1 MKKTIIRIV
10 AVAMLALMVLTAL
23 PAFAYNIVGTAAAQT
38 PVYKDTK
45 GRKVELYV
53 SGPVTINRQ
62 DNKSGMYNVTVSYD
76 GKTYTGWVY
85 PSAISG
91 IGYDKSTG
99 GSASGSTSGT
109 TGGTTSGVTGTYTAT
124 IATGAAINVN
134 GTNYPVSVGGSINV
148 NYRDAAG
155 TQVNVTVGNVTGWV
169 AASSLSGFRRNGSSI
184 SLSDLPTSGGTIGGT
199 IGGTT
204 TPAPTPYVKQK
215 QNQNNPSR
223 TISANQAAGTN
234 IYKDLSKLTKH
245 NRVGVV
251 SKAGNITVNYRDA
264 SGQYVYVTIGSVAG
278 WVPANA
284 ISNLRST
291 SSGSINVANL
301 PTSGGTAGTTGGT
314 ASGVNMYDKAKSAVS
329 KDKNIYVRSTATSST
344 KGATK
349 LRNMRGK
356 TFTVLGTDSTGSFLY
371 VDYNGTRGFVR
382 AQDFTFT
389 GGNVVEQKPNN
400 NTNTNTNS
408 GNVTSNNTGM
418 AAIGTP
424 AGKGTGSSSEK
435 WGSITI
441 PGAGTYPIYGNYI
454 GEKKGKTYYYY
465 DYVLRKSYYYVHTTT
480 AQGSQVAVVM
490 GHNNRKKVGTSNSY
504 FHNLHHIQNA
514 ILGKSACEKCKASC
528 SGYGK
533 SISASWE
540 GSSSWEVVAFFE
552 VPKNKA
558 YKNILPQMA
567 QPWNYT
573 TSQYLSSVA
582 SYVNTFSG
590 KSWANTSALTD
601 NGKYM
606 MLVTCG
612 DSGDNDSIAKLYML
626 LKAVG

>member
-23 PAFAYNIVGTAAAQT
+23 PAFAANIVGTAAAQT

-45 GRKVELYV
+45 GKKVELYV

-99 GSASGSTSGT
+99 GTTSGSTSGT

-155 TQVNVTVGNVTGWV
+155 TQVNVTVGSVTGWV

-184 SLSDLPTSGGTIGGT
+184 SLSDLPTSGGTTGGT

-204 TPAPTPYVKQK
+204 TPAPTPYVN
-215 QNQNNPSR
+215 QNQNQNTASG
-223 TISANQAAGTN
+223 TFSANLAAGTAITN
-234 IYKDLSKLTKH
+234 NGKT
-245 NRVGVV
+245 VGIVQN
-251 SKAGNITVNYRDA
+251 AGNVNVNYRDA
-264 SGQYVYVTIGSVAG
+264 SGSQVYVTIGSVAG
-278 WVPANA
+278 WVPASA

-301 PTSGGTAGTTGGT
+301 PTSGGTAGSTGGT

-400 NTNTNTNS
+400 NTGTTGGSVTATNT
-408 GNVTSNNTGM
+408 GA

-424 AGKGTGSSSEK
+424 AGVGTGSSSEK

-441 PGAGTYPIYGNYI
+441 PGAGTYPIYGNYTN
-454 GEKKGKTYYYY
+454 KKGNLYYY
-465 DYVLRKSYYYVHTTT
+465 DYSNIKSYKYVHTTT

-490 GHNNRKKVGTSNSY
+490 GHNMRKSKTY

-514 ILGKSACEKCKASC
+514 ILGKSACDYCKASC

-558 YKNILPQMA
+558 YKNILAQMA
-567 QPWNYT
+567 QPWSYT
-573 TSQYLSSVA
+573 TAQYLSNVK
-582 SYVNTFSG
+582 SYVNTFSSN
-590 KSWANTSALTD
+590 SWANSSALTD

-612 DSGDNDSIAKLYML
+612 DKTDSSSIAKLYML

>member
-23 PAFAYNIVGTAAAQT
+23 PAFAVTFYGVAAAQT
-38 PVYKDTK
+38 PVYEKPK
-45 GRKVELYV
+45 SSAKVLAYV
-53 SGPVTINRQ
+53 TGQVTINRQ
-62 DNKSGMYNVTVSYD
+62 DRSSGMYNITAAY
-76 GKTYTGWVY
+76 
-85 PSAISG
+85 
-91 IGYDKSTG
+91 G
-99 GSASGSTSGT
+99 G
-109 TGGTTSGVTGTYTAT
+109 
-124 IATGAAINVN
+124 N
-134 GTNYPVSVGGSINV
+134 
-148 NYRDAAG
+148 
-155 TQVNVTVGNVTGWV
+155 NVTGWV
-169 AASSLSGFRRNGSSI
+169 AESSI
-184 SLSDLPTSGGTIGGT
+184 SSFSKDQGSGSTGISTNTNTNTNTNTSTNTNTNTSTASGTFTATLAGGAVVYNNGKEAARVSRGGS
-199 IGGTT
+199 
-204 TPAPTPYVKQK
+204 V
-215 QNQNNPSR
+215 
-223 TISANQAAGTN
+223 
-234 IYKDLSKLTKH
+234 
-245 NRVGVV
+245 
-251 SKAGNITVNYRDA
+251 TVNYRNADA
-264 SGQYVYVTIGSVAG
+264 SQVYITINTGSGSVSG
-278 WVPANA
+278 WVAA
-284 ISNLRST
+284 SYISNLRSS

-301 PTSGGTAGTTGGT
+301 PTSGGTAGSTGGT
-314 ASGVNMYDKAKSAVS
+314 ASGVKMYDTAKSAVS

-349 LRNMRGK
+349 LRNMKGK

-371 VDYNGTRGFVR
+371 ADYNGTRGFVR

-389 GGNVVEQKPNN
+389 SGNVVEQKPNN
-400 NTNTNTNS
+400 NNNTT
-408 GNVTSNNTGM
+408 GGTVTSNNTGM

-435 WGSITI
+435 WGSISI

-514 ILGKSACEKCKASC
+514 ILGKSSCEKCKASC

-567 QPWNYT
+567 QPWYYT
-573 TSQYLSSVA
+573 TAQYLSSVA

-612 DSGDNDSIAKLYML
+612 DKTDSSNIAKLYML

>member
-23 PAFAYNIVGTAAAQT
+23 PAFAANIVGTAAAQT

-184 SLSDLPTSGGTIGGT
+184 SLSDLPTNGGNTM
-199 IGGTT
+199 GGTT
-204 TPAPTPYVKQK
+204 SPTPAPTPYVN
-215 QNQNNPSR
+215 QNQNQNTASG
-223 TISANQAAGTN
+223 TFSANLAAGTAITN
-234 IYKDLSKLTKH
+234 NGKT
-245 NRVGVV
+245 VGIVQN
-251 SKAGNITVNYRDA
+251 AGNVTVNYRDA
-264 SGQYVYVTIGSVAG
+264 SGSQVYITTGSVSG
-278 WVPANA
+278 WVPASA

-301 PTSGGTAGTTGGT
+301 PTSGGAIGGNTGSEVR
-314 ASGVNMYDKAKSAVS
+314 AYDTAKSAVS

-400 NTNTNTNS
+400 NNNNTTGATG

-514 ILGKSACEKCKASC
+514 ILGKSSCEKCKASC

-582 SYVNTFSG
+582 SYVNTFSSN
-590 KSWANTSALTD
+590 SWANSSALTD

-612 DSGDNDSIAKLYML
+612 DKTDSSSIAKLYML

>member
-23 PAFAYNIVGTAAAQT
+23 PAFAVTFYGVAAAQT
-38 PVYKDTK
+38 PVYEKPK
-45 GRKVELYV
+45 SSAKVLAYV
-53 SGPVTINRQ
+53 TGQVTINRQ
-62 DNKSGMYNVTVSYD
+62 DRSSGMYNITAAY
-76 GKTYTGWVY
+76 
-85 PSAISG
+85 
-91 IGYDKSTG
+91 G
-99 GSASGSTSGT
+99 G
-109 TGGTTSGVTGTYTAT
+109 
-124 IATGAAINVN
+124 N
-134 GTNYPVSVGGSINV
+134 
-148 NYRDAAG
+148 
-155 TQVNVTVGNVTGWV
+155 NVTGWV
-169 AASSLSGFRRNGSSI
+169 AESSI
-184 SLSDLPTSGGTIGGT
+184 SSFSKDQGSGSTGISTNTNTNTNTNTSTNTNTNTSTASGTFTATLAGGAVVYNNGKEAARVSRGGS
-199 IGGTT
+199 
-204 TPAPTPYVKQK
+204 V
-215 QNQNNPSR
+215 
-223 TISANQAAGTN
+223 
-234 IYKDLSKLTKH
+234 
-245 NRVGVV
+245 
-251 SKAGNITVNYRDA
+251 TVNYRNADA
-264 SGQYVYVTIGSVAG
+264 SQVYITINTGSGSVSG
-278 WVPANA
+278 WVAA
-284 ISNLRST
+284 SYISNLRST

-301 PTSGGTAGTTGGT
+301 PTSGGTAGSTGGT
-314 ASGVNMYDKAKSAVS
+314 ASGVKMYDTAKSAVS

-389 GGNVVEQKPNN
+389 SGTVVEQ
-400 NTNTNTNS
+400 NTNTNTNTNTTG

-435 WGSITI
+435 WGSISI

-514 ILGKSACEKCKASC
+514 ILGKSSCEKCKASC

-573 TSQYLSSVA
+573 TAQYLSNVK
-582 SYVNTFSG
+582 SYVNTFSS
-590 KSWANTSALTD
+590 KSWMKDGALTD

>member
-23 PAFAYNIVGTAAAQT
+23 PAFAANIVGTAAAQT

-109 TGGTTSGVTGTYTAT
+109 TSGGSTSGITGTYTAT

-204 TPAPTPYVKQK
+204 TPAPTPDVN
-215 QNQNNPSR
+215 QNQNQNTASG
-223 TISANQAAGTN
+223 TFSANLAAGTAITN
-234 IYKDLSKLTKH
+234 NGKT
-245 NRVGVV
+245 VGIVQN
-251 SKAGNITVNYRDA
+251 AGNVTVNYRDA
-264 SGQYVYVTIGSVAG
+264 SGSQVYVTIGSVSG
-278 WVPANA
+278 WVPASA

-301 PTSGGTAGTTGGT
+301 PTSGGTAGSTGGT

-389 GGNVVEQKPNN
+389 GGNVEQKPNN
-400 NTNTNTNS
+400 NTGATG
-408 GNVTSNNTGM
+408 GNVTSNNTGA

-424 AGKGTGSSSEK
+424 AGVGTGSSSEK

-441 PGAGTYPIYGNYI
+441 PGAGTYPIYGNYTN
-454 GEKKGKTYYYY
+454 KKGNLYYY
-465 DYVLRKSYYYVHTTT
+465 DYSNIKSYKYVHTTT

-490 GHNNRKKVGTSNSY
+490 GHNMRKSKTY

-514 ILGKSACEKCKASC
+514 ILGKSACDYCKASC

-558 YKNILPQMA
+558 YKNILAQMA

-573 TSQYLSSVA
+573 TAQYLSSVA
-582 SYVNTFSG
+582 SYVNTFSSN
-590 KSWANTSALTD
+590 SWANTSALTD

-612 DSGDNDSIAKLYML
+612 DKTDSSSIAKLYML

>member
-23 PAFAYNIVGTAAAQT
+23 PAFAVTFYGVAAAQT
-38 PVYKDTK
+38 PVYEKPK
-45 GRKVELYV
+45 SSAKVLAYV
-53 SGPVTINRQ
+53 TGQVTINRQ
-62 DNKSGMYNVTVSYD
+62 DRSSGMYNITAAY
-76 GKTYTGWVY
+76 
-85 PSAISG
+85 
-91 IGYDKSTG
+91 G
-99 GSASGSTSGT
+99 G
-109 TGGTTSGVTGTYTAT
+109 
-124 IATGAAINVN
+124 N
-134 GTNYPVSVGGSINV
+134 
-148 NYRDAAG
+148 
-155 TQVNVTVGNVTGWV
+155 NVTGWV
-169 AASSLSGFRRNGSSI
+169 AESSI
-184 SLSDLPTSGGTIGGT
+184 SSFSKDQGSGSTGISTNTNTNTNTNTSTNTNTNTSTASGTFTATLASGAVVYNNGKEAARVSRGGS
-199 IGGTT
+199 
-204 TPAPTPYVKQK
+204 V
-215 QNQNNPSR
+215 
-223 TISANQAAGTN
+223 
-234 IYKDLSKLTKH
+234 
-245 NRVGVV
+245 
-251 SKAGNITVNYRDA
+251 TVNYRNADA
-264 SGQYVYVTIGSVAG
+264 SQVYITINTGSGSVSG
-278 WVPANA
+278 WVAA
-284 ISNLRST
+284 SYISNLRSS
-291 SSGSINVANL
+291 SSGSISPANL
-301 PTSGGTAGTTGGT
+301 PTSGASAGTSA
-314 ASGVNMYDKAKSAVS
+314 ASGVKMYDTAKSAVS
-329 KDKNIYVRSTATSST
+329 KDNNIYVRSTATSST

-371 VDYNGTRGFVR
+371 ADYNGTRGFVR

-389 GGNVVEQKPNN
+389 SGTVVEQKPNN
-400 NTNTNTNS
+400 NNNNTTGATG

-418 AAIGTP
+418 AASGATP
-424 AGKGTGSSSEK
+424 GVGSKSQSDV
-435 WGSITI
+435 WGSITV
-441 PGAGTYPIYGNYI
+441 PGAGTYPIYGNYTN
-454 GEKKGKTYYYY
+454 KKGNLYYY
-465 DYVLRKSYYYVHTTT
+465 DYSNIRKYNYIHTTT
-480 AQGSQVAVVM
+480 AKGSQVAVVM
-490 GHNNRKKVGTSNSY
+490 GHNMRKSKTY

-514 ILGKSACEKCKASC
+514 ILGKSTCDYCKASC

-573 TSQYLSSVA
+573 TAQYLSNVK

>member
-99 GSASGSTSGT
+99 GSASGTTSGSTSGT

-204 TPAPTPYVKQK
+204 TPAPTPDVN
-215 QNQNNPSR
+215 QNQNQNTASG
-223 TISANQAAGTN
+223 TFSANLAAGTAITN
-234 IYKDLSKLTKH
+234 NGKT
-245 NRVGVV
+245 VGIVQN
-251 SKAGNITVNYRDA
+251 AGNVTVNYRDA
-264 SGQYVYVTIGSVAG
+264 SGSQVYVTIGSVSG
-278 WVPANA
+278 WVPASA

-301 PTSGGTAGTTGGT
+301 PTSGGTAGSTGGT

-389 GGNVVEQKPNN
+389 GGNVVDQKPNN
-400 NTNTNTNS
+400 NNNNTTGATG
-408 GNVTSNNTGM
+408 GNVTSNNTGA

-424 AGKGTGSSSEK
+424 AGVGTGSSSEK

-441 PGAGTYPIYGNYI
+441 PGAGTYPIYGNYTN
-454 GEKKGKTYYYY
+454 KKGNLYYY
-465 DYVLRKSYYYVHTTT
+465 DYSNIKSYKYVHTTT

-490 GHNNRKKVGTSNSY
+490 GHNMRKSKTY

-514 ILGKSACEKCKASC
+514 ILGKSACDYCKASC

-558 YKNILPQMA
+558 YKNILAQMA

-582 SYVNTFSG
+582 SYVNTFSSN
-590 KSWANTSALTD
+590 SWANTSALTD

-612 DSGDNDSIAKLYML
+612 DKTDSSSIAKLYML

>member
-23 PAFAYNIVGTAAAQT
+23 PAFAANIVGTAAAQT

-45 GRKVELYV
+45 GKKVELYV

-204 TPAPTPYVKQK
+204 TPAPTPYVN
-215 QNQNNPSR
+215 QNQNQNTASG
-223 TISANQAAGTN
+223 TFSANLAAGTAITN
-234 IYKDLSKLTKH
+234 NGKT
-245 NRVGVV
+245 VGIVQN
-251 SKAGNITVNYRDA
+251 AGNVTVNYRDA
-264 SGQYVYVTIGSVAG
+264 SGSQVYVTTGSVSG
-278 WVPANA
+278 WVPASA

-301 PTSGGTAGTTGGT
+301 PTSGGTAGSTGGT
-314 ASGVNMYDKAKSAVS
+314 ASGVNMYDKAKTAVS

-389 GGNVVEQKPNN
+389 SGNVVEQKPNN
-400 NTNTNTNS
+400 NTGTNS
-408 GNVTSNNTGM
+408 GSVTATNTGA

-424 AGKGTGSSSEK
+424 AGVGTGSSSEK

-441 PGAGTYPIYGNYI
+441 PGAGTYPIYGNYTN
-454 GEKKGKTYYYY
+454 KKGNLYYY
-465 DYVLRKSYYYVHTTT
+465 DYSNIKSYKYVHTTT

-490 GHNNRKKVGTSNSY
+490 GHNMRKSKTY

-514 ILGKSACEKCKASC
+514 ILGKSACDYCKASC

-558 YKNILPQMA
+558 YKNILAQMA

-612 DSGDNDSIAKLYML
+612 DKTDSSSIAKLYML

>member
-23 PAFAYNIVGTAAAQT
+23 PAFAANIVGTAAAQT

-184 SLSDLPTSGGTIGGT
+184 SLSDLPTNGGNTM
-199 IGGTT
+199 GGTT
-204 TPAPTPYVKQK
+204 SPTPAPTPYVN
-215 QNQNNPSR
+215 QNQNQNTASG
-223 TISANQAAGTN
+223 TFSANLAAGTAITN
-234 IYKDLSKLTKH
+234 NGKT
-245 NRVGVV
+245 VGIVQN
-251 SKAGNITVNYRDA
+251 AGNVTVNYRDA
-264 SGQYVYVTIGSVAG
+264 SGSQVYITTGSVSG
-278 WVPANA
+278 WVPASA

-301 PTSGGTAGTTGGT
+301 PTSGGAIGGNTGSEVR
-314 ASGVNMYDKAKSAVS
+314 AYDTAKSAVS

-389 GGNVVEQKPNN
+389 SGNVVEQKPNN

-441 PGAGTYPIYGNYI
+441 PGAGTYPIYGNYTN
-454 GEKKGKTYYYY
+454 KKGNLYYY
-465 DYVLRKSYYYVHTTT
+465 DYSNIKSYKYVHTTT

-490 GHNNRKKVGTSNSY
+490 GHNMRKSKTY

-514 ILGKSACEKCKASC
+514 ILGKSACDYCKASC

-558 YKNILPQMA
+558 YKNILAQMA

-606 MLVTCG
+606 MLITCG
-612 DSGDNDSIAKLYML
+612 DKTDSSNIAKLYML

>member
-23 PAFAYNIVGTAAAQT
+23 PAFAANYVGTAAAQT
-38 PVYKDTK
+38 PVYEKPK
-45 GRKVELYV
+45 SSAKVLANV
-53 SGPVTINRQ
+53 TGQVTITRQ
-62 DNKSGMYNVTVSYD
+62 DRKSGMYHVIFNAN
-76 GKTYTGWVY
+76 GKVYEGWVD

-134 GTNYPVSVGGSINV
+134 GTNYPVTAGGSINV

-199 IGGTT
+199 T
-204 TPAPTPYVKQK
+204 TPAPTPYVN
-215 QNQNNPSR
+215 QNQNTASG
-223 TISANQAAGTN
+223 TFSANLAAGTAITN
-234 IYKDLSKLTKH
+234 NGKT
-245 NRVGVV
+245 VGIVQN
-251 SKAGNITVNYRDA
+251 AGNVTVNYRDA
-264 SGQYVYVTIGSVAG
+264 SGSQVYVTIGSVSG
-278 WVPANA
+278 WVPASA

-291 SSGSINVANL
+291 SSGSISVPNL
-301 PTSGGTAGTTGGT
+301 PTSGGTIGGNTGSEVR
-314 ASGVNMYDKAKSAVS
+314 AYDKAKSAVS

-389 GGNVVEQKPNN
+389 SGNVVEQKPNN
-400 NTNTNTNS
+400 NTGTNG

-435 WGSITI
+435 WGSISI

-514 ILGKSACEKCKASC
+514 ILGKSSCEKCKASC

-573 TSQYLSSVA
+573 TAQYLSNVK

>member
-23 PAFAYNIVGTAAAQT
+23 PAFAANYVGTAAAQT
-38 PVYKDTK
+38 PVYEKPKKSSDIK
-45 GRKVELYV
+45 ALV
-53 SGPVTINRQ
+53 SGQVTIDRQ
-62 DNKSGMYNVTVSYD
+62 DRKSDMYHVIFSTN
-76 GKTYTGWVY
+76 GKVYEGWVD

-134 GTNYPVSVGGSINV
+134 GTNYPVTAGGSINV

-184 SLSDLPTSGGTIGGT
+184 SLSDLPTNGGNT

-204 TPAPTPYVKQK
+204 SPAPTPYVN
-215 QNQNNPSR
+215 QNQNTASG
-223 TISANQAAGTN
+223 TFSANLAAGTAITN
-234 IYKDLSKLTKH
+234 NGKT
-245 NRVGVV
+245 VGIVQN
-251 SKAGNITVNYRDA
+251 AGNVTVNYRDA
-264 SGQYVYVTIGSVAG
+264 SGSQVFVTIGSVAG
-278 WVPANA
+278 WVPASA

-291 SSGSINVANL
+291 SSGSISVPNL
-301 PTSGGTAGTTGGT
+301 PTSGGTIGGNTGSEVR
-314 ASGVNMYDKAKSAVS
+314 AYDKAKSAVS
-329 KDKNIYVRSTATSST
+329 KDNNIYVRSTATSST

-356 TFTVLGTDSTGSFLY
+356 TFTVLGTDASGSFLY
-371 VDYNGTRGFVR
+371 ADYNGTRGFVR

-389 GGNVVEQKPNN
+389 SGNVVEQKPNN
-400 NTNTNTNS
+400 NTGTN

-514 ILGKSACEKCKASC
+514 ILGKSSCEKCKASC

-573 TSQYLSSVA
+573 TAQYLSNVK

>member
-23 PAFAYNIVGTAAAQT
+23 PAFAANIVGTAAAQT

-134 GTNYPVSVGGSINV
+134 GANYPVSVGGSINV

-184 SLSDLPTSGGTIGGT
+184 SLSDLPTNGGNTMGGAT
-199 IGGTT
+199 SP
-204 TPAPTPYVKQK
+204 TPAPTPYVN
-215 QNQNNPSR
+215 QNQNQNTASG
-223 TISANQAAGTN
+223 TFSANLAAGTAITN
-234 IYKDLSKLTKH
+234 NGKT
-245 NRVGVV
+245 VGIVQN
-251 SKAGNITVNYRDA
+251 AGNVTVNYRDA
-264 SGQYVYVTIGSVAG
+264 SGSQVYVTIGSVAG
-278 WVPANA
+278 WVPASA

-301 PTSGGTAGTTGGT
+301 PTSGGTAGSTGGT
-314 ASGVNMYDKAKSAVS
+314 ASGVNMYDKAKTAVS

-389 GGNVVEQKPNN
+389 SGNVVEQKPNN

-408 GNVTSNNTGM
+408 GGVTATNTGA

-424 AGKGTGSSSEK
+424 AGVGTGSSSEK

-441 PGAGTYPIYGNYI
+441 PGAGTYPIYGNYTN
-454 GEKKGKTYYYY
+454 KKGNLYYY
-465 DYVLRKSYYYVHTTT
+465 DYSNIKSYKYVHTTT

-490 GHNNRKKVGTSNSY
+490 GHNMRKSKTY

-514 ILGKSACEKCKASC
+514 ILGKSACDYCKASC

-558 YKNILPQMA
+558 YKNILAQMA

-612 DSGDNDSIAKLYML
+612 DKTDSSSIAKLYML

>member
-99 GSASGSTSGT
+99 GSTSGT

-155 TQVNVTVGNVTGWV
+155 TQVNVSVGNVTGWV

-204 TPAPTPYVKQK
+204 TPAPTPYVN
-215 QNQNNPSR
+215 QNQNPNTASG
-223 TISANQAAGTN
+223 TFSANLAAGTN
-234 IYKDLSKLTKH
+234 IYKDLSKLTND

-251 SKAGNITVNYRDA
+251 SNAGNITVNYRDA

-291 SSGSINVANL
+291 SSGSINVPNL
-301 PTSGGTAGTTGGT
+301 PTSGGAIGGNTGSEVR
-314 ASGVNMYDKAKSAVS
+314 AYDKAKSAVS
-329 KDKNIYVRSTATSST
+329 KDNNIYVRSTATSST

-349 LRNMRGK
+349 LRSMRGK
-356 TFTVLGTDSTGSFLY
+356 TFTVLGTDASGSFLY

-389 GGNVVEQKPNN
+389 SGNVVEQKPNN
-400 NTNTNTNS
+400 NTGTN

-514 ILGKSACEKCKASC
+514 ILGKSSCEWKKCKESC

-533 SISASWE
+533 SISANWE

>member
-23 PAFAYNIVGTAAAQT
+23 PAFAANIVGTAAAQT

-184 SLSDLPTSGGTIGGT
+184 SLSDLPTSGGNTM
-199 IGGTT
+199 GGTT
-204 TPAPTPYVKQK
+204 SPAPTPDVN
-215 QNQNNPSR
+215 QNQNQNTASG
-223 TISANQAAGTN
+223 TFSANLAAGTAITN
-234 IYKDLSKLTKH
+234 NGKT
-245 NRVGVV
+245 VGIVQN
-251 SKAGNITVNYRDA
+251 AGNVTVNYRDA
-264 SGQYVYVTIGSVAG
+264 SGSQVYITTGSVSG
-278 WVPANA
+278 WVPASA

-291 SSGSINVANL
+291 SSGSISVPNL
-301 PTSGGTAGTTGGT
+301 PTIGGTAGSTGGT

-389 GGNVVEQKPNN
+389 GGNVVDQKPNN
-400 NTNTNTNS
+400 NNNNTTGATG
-408 GNVTSNNTGM
+408 GNVTSNNTGA

-424 AGKGTGSSSEK
+424 AGVGTGSSSEK

-441 PGAGTYPIYGNYI
+441 PGAGTYPIYGNYTN
-454 GEKKGKTYYYY
+454 KKGNLYYY
-465 DYVLRKSYYYVHTTT
+465 DYSNIKSYKYVHTTT

-490 GHNNRKKVGTSNSY
+490 GHNMRKSKTY

-514 ILGKSACEKCKASC
+514 ILGKSACDYCKASC

-558 YKNILPQMA
+558 YKNILAQMA

-582 SYVNTFSG
+582 SYVNTFSSN
-590 KSWANTSALTD
+590 SWANTSALTD

-612 DSGDNDSIAKLYML
+612 DKTDSSSIAKLYML

>member
-204 TPAPTPYVKQK
+204 TPAPTPYVN
-215 QNQNNPSR
+215 QNQNQNTASG
-223 TISANQAAGTN
+223 TFSANLAAGTAITN
-234 IYKDLSKLTKH
+234 NGKT
-245 NRVGVV
+245 VGIVQN
-251 SKAGNITVNYRDA
+251 AGNVTVNYRDA
-264 SGQYVYVTIGSVAG
+264 SGSQVYVTIGSVSG
-278 WVPANA
+278 WVPASA

-301 PTSGGTAGTTGGT
+301 PTSGGTAGSTGGT

-389 GGNVVEQKPNN
+389 GGNVVEQKPN
-400 NTNTNTNS
+400 TNTNTNS
-408 GNVTSNNTGM
+408 GSVTSTNTGA

-424 AGKGTGSSSEK
+424 AGVGTGSSSEK

-441 PGAGTYPIYGNYI
+441 PGAGTYPIYGNYTN
-454 GEKKGKTYYYY
+454 KKGNLYYY
-465 DYVLRKSYYYVHTTT
+465 DYSNIKSYKYVHTTT

-490 GHNNRKKVGTSNSY
+490 GHNMRKSKTY

-514 ILGKSACEKCKASC
+514 ILGKSACDYCKASC

-558 YKNILPQMA
+558 YKNILAQMA

-612 DSGDNDSIAKLYML
+612 DKTDSSSIAKLYML

>member
-23 PAFAYNIVGTAAAQT
+23 PAFAANIVGTAAAQT

-45 GRKVELYV
+45 GKKVELYV

-99 GSASGSTSGT
+99 GTTSGSTSGS

-155 TQVNVTVGNVTGWV
+155 TQVHVTVGSVSGWV

-184 SLSDLPTSGGTIGGT
+184 DFLDLPTSGGTIGGT

-204 TPAPTPYVKQK
+204 TPAPTPYVN
-215 QNQNNPSR
+215 QNQNQNQNTASG
-223 TISANQAAGTN
+223 TFSANLAAGTAITN
-234 IYKDLSKLTKH
+234 NGKT
-245 NRVGVV
+245 VGIVQN
-251 SKAGNITVNYRDA
+251 AGNVTVNYRDA
-264 SGQYVYVTIGSVAG
+264 SGSQVYVTIGSVSG
-278 WVPANA
+278 WVPKSA

-301 PTSGGTAGTTGGT
+301 PTSGGTAGSTGGT
-314 ASGVNMYDKAKSAVS
+314 ASGVQSYDTPKSAVS

-400 NTNTNTNS
+400 NTNTNTS
-408 GNVTSNNTGM
+408 GNVTATNTGA

-424 AGKGTGSSSEK
+424 AGVGTGSSSEK

-441 PGAGTYPIYGNYI
+441 PGAGTYPIYGNYTN
-454 GEKKGKTYYYY
+454 KKGNLYYY
-465 DYVLRKSYYYVHTTT
+465 DYSNIKSYKYVHTTT

-490 GHNNRKKVGTSNSY
+490 GHNMRKSKTY

-514 ILGKSACEKCKASC
+514 ILGKSACDYCKASC

-558 YKNILPQMA
+558 YKNILAQMA

-590 KSWANTSALTD
+590 QSWANTSALTD

-612 DSGDNDSIAKLYML
+612 DKTDSSSIAKLYML

>member
-23 PAFAYNIVGTAAAQT
+23 PAFAANYVGTAADQT
-38 PVYKDTK
+38 PVYEKPKTSSDIK
-45 GRKVELYV
+45 ARV
-53 SGPVTINRQ
+53 SGQVTIDRQ
-62 DNKSGMYNVTVSYD
+62 DRKSNMYHVIFSAN
-76 GKTYTGWVY
+76 GKVYEGWVD

-99 GSASGSTSGT
+99 GTTSGSTSGT

-155 TQVNVTVGNVTGWV
+155 TQVHVTVGSVSGWV

-184 SLSDLPTSGGTIGGT
+184 SLSDLPTNGGNTM
-199 IGGTT
+199 GGTT
-204 TPAPTPYVKQK
+204 SPAPTPYVN
-215 QNQNNPSR
+215 QNQNQNTASG
-223 TISANQAAGTN
+223 TFSANLAAGTAITN
-234 IYKDLSKLTKH
+234 NGKT
-245 NRVGVV
+245 VGIVQN
-251 SKAGNITVNYRDA
+251 AGNVTVNYRDA
-264 SGQYVYVTIGSVAG
+264 SGSQVYVTIGSVAG
-278 WVPANA
+278 WVPASA

-301 PTSGGTAGTTGGT
+301 PTSGGTAGSTGGT
-314 ASGVNMYDKAKSAVS
+314 ASGVQSYDTAKSAVS
-329 KDKNIYVRSTATSST
+329 KDNNIYVRSTATSST

-389 GGNVVEQKPNN
+389 SGNVVEQKPN
-400 NTNTNTNS
+400 TNTNTS
-408 GNVTSNNTGM
+408 GSVTATNTGA

-424 AGKGTGSSSEK
+424 AGVGTGSSSEK

-441 PGAGTYPIYGNYI
+441 PGAGTYPIYGNYTN
-454 GEKKGKTYYYY
+454 KKGNLYYY
-465 DYVLRKSYYYVHTTT
+465 DYSNIKSYKYVHTTT

-490 GHNNRKKVGTSNSY
+490 GHNMRKSKTY

-514 ILGKSACEKCKASC
+514 ILGKSACDYCKASC

-558 YKNILPQMA
+558 YKNILAQMA
-567 QPWNYT
+567 QPWSYT
-573 TSQYLSSVA
+573 TAQYLSNVK
-582 SYVNTFSG
+582 SYVNTFSSN
-590 KSWANTSALTD
+590 SWANSSALTD

-612 DSGDNDSIAKLYML
+612 DKTDSSSIAKLYML

>member
-38 PVYKDTK
+38 HVYKDTK

-184 SLSDLPTSGGTIGGT
+184 SLSDLPTNGGNTMGGAT
-199 IGGTT
+199 SP
-204 TPAPTPYVKQK
+204 TPAPTPYIN
-215 QNQNNPSR
+215 QNQNQNTASG
-223 TISANQAAGTN
+223 TFSANLAAGTAITN
-234 IYKDLSKLTKH
+234 NGKT
-245 NRVGVV
+245 VGIVQN
-251 SKAGNITVNYRDA
+251 AGNVTVNYRDA
-264 SGQYVYVTIGSVAG
+264 SGSQVYITTGSVSG
-278 WVPANA
+278 WVPASA

-301 PTSGGTAGTTGGT
+301 PTSGGTTGSTGGT

-329 KDKNIYVRSTATSST
+329 NDKNIYVRSTATSST

-400 NTNTNTNS
+400 NTGTNG

-424 AGKGTGSSSEK
+424 AGVGTGSSSEK

-441 PGAGTYPIYGNYI
+441 PGAGTYPIYGNYTN
-454 GEKKGKTYYYY
+454 KKGNLYYY
-465 DYVLRKSYYYVHTTT
+465 DYSNIKSYKYVHTTT

-490 GHNNRKKVGTSNSY
+490 GHNMRKSKTY

-514 ILGKSACEKCKASC
+514 ILGKSACDYCKASC

-558 YKNILPQMA
+558 YKNILAQMA

-612 DSGDNDSIAKLYML
+612 DKTDSSSIAKLYML

>member
-99 GSASGSTSGT
+99 GSTSGSTSGT

-184 SLSDLPTSGGTIGGT
+184 SLSDLPTNGGNTMGGAT
-199 IGGTT
+199 SP
-204 TPAPTPYVKQK
+204 TPAPTPYVN
-215 QNQNNPSR
+215 QNQNQNTASG
-223 TISANQAAGTN
+223 TFSANLAAGTN
-234 IYKDLSKLTKH
+234 IYKDLSKLTND

-251 SKAGNITVNYRDA
+251 SNVGNVTVNYRDA
-264 SGQYVYVTIGSVAG
+264 SGQYVFVTIGSVAG
-278 WVPANA
+278 WVPASA

-301 PTSGGTAGTTGGT
+301 PTSGGTAGSTGGT

-356 TFTVLGTDSTGSFLY
+356 TFTVLGTDASGSFLY

-389 GGNVVEQKPNN
+389 SGNVVEQKPNN

-514 ILGKSACEKCKASC
+514 ILGKSSCEKCKASC

-582 SYVNTFSG
+582 SYVNTFSS

>member
-23 PAFAYNIVGTAAAQT
+23 PAFAVTFYGVAAAQT
-38 PVYKDTK
+38 PVYEKPK
-45 GRKVELYV
+45 SSAKVLAYV
-53 SGPVTINRQ
+53 TGQVTINRQ
-62 DNKSGMYNVTVSYD
+62 DRSSGMYNITAAY
-76 GKTYTGWVY
+76 
-85 PSAISG
+85 
-91 IGYDKSTG
+91 G
-99 GSASGSTSGT
+99 G
-109 TGGTTSGVTGTYTAT
+109 
-124 IATGAAINVN
+124 N
-134 GTNYPVSVGGSINV
+134 
-148 NYRDAAG
+148 
-155 TQVNVTVGNVTGWV
+155 NVTGWV
-169 AASSLSGFRRNGSSI
+169 AESSI
-184 SLSDLPTSGGTIGGT
+184 SSFSKDQGSGSTGISTNTNTNTSTNTNTNTSTASGTFTATLAGGAVVYNNGKEAARVSRGGS
-199 IGGTT
+199 
-204 TPAPTPYVKQK
+204 V
-215 QNQNNPSR
+215 
-223 TISANQAAGTN
+223 
-234 IYKDLSKLTKH
+234 
-245 NRVGVV
+245 
-251 SKAGNITVNYRDA
+251 TVNYRNADA
-264 SGQYVYVTIGSVAG
+264 SQVYITINTGSGSVSG
-278 WVPANA
+278 WVAA
-284 ISNLRST
+284 SYISNLRST

-301 PTSGGTAGTTGGT
+301 PTSGGTAGSTGGT
-314 ASGVNMYDKAKSAVS
+314 ASGVKMYDTAKSAVS

-389 GGNVVEQKPNN
+389 SGTVVEQ
-400 NTNTNTNS
+400 NTNTNTNTNTTG

-435 WGSITI
+435 WGSISI

-514 ILGKSACEKCKASC
+514 ILGKSSCEKCKASC

-573 TSQYLSSVA
+573 TAQYLSNVK

-590 KSWANTSALTD
+590 KSWANASALTD

>member
-23 PAFAYNIVGTAAAQT
+23 PAFAANIVGTAAAQT

-184 SLSDLPTSGGTIGGT
+184 SLSDLPTSGGNTMGGAT
-199 IGGTT
+199 SP
-204 TPAPTPYVKQK
+204 TPAPTPYVN
-215 QNQNNPSR
+215 QNQNQNTASG
-223 TISANQAAGTN
+223 TFSANLAAGTAITN
-234 IYKDLSKLTKH
+234 NGKT
-245 NRVGVV
+245 VGIVQN
-251 SKAGNITVNYRDA
+251 AGNVNVNYRDA
-264 SGQYVYVTIGSVAG
+264 SGSQVYVTIGSVSG
-278 WVPANA
+278 WVPASA

-301 PTSGGTAGTTGGT
+301 PTSGGTAGSTGGT

-400 NTNTNTNS
+400 NTGTNG
-408 GNVTSNNTGM
+408 GNVTSTNTGA

-424 AGKGTGSSSEK
+424 AGVGTGSSSEK

-441 PGAGTYPIYGNYI
+441 PGAGTYPIYGNYTN
-454 GEKKGKTYYYY
+454 KKGNLYYY
-465 DYVLRKSYYYVHTTT
+465 DYSNIKSYKYVHTTT

-490 GHNNRKKVGTSNSY
+490 GHNMRKSKTY

-514 ILGKSACEKCKASC
+514 ILGKSACDYCKASC

-558 YKNILPQMA
+558 YKNILAQMA

-612 DSGDNDSIAKLYML
+612 DKTDSSSIAKLYML

>member
-23 PAFAYNIVGTAAAQT
+23 PAFAVTFYGVAAAQT
-38 PVYKDTK
+38 PVYEKP
-45 GRKVELYV
+45 RSSAKVLAYV
-53 SGPVTINRQ
+53 TGQVTINSQ
-62 DNKSGMYNVTVSYD
+62 DRSSGMYNITAAY
-76 GKTYTGWVY
+76 
-85 PSAISG
+85 
-91 IGYDKSTG
+91 G
-99 GSASGSTSGT
+99 G
-109 TGGTTSGVTGTYTAT
+109 
-124 IATGAAINVN
+124 N
-134 GTNYPVSVGGSINV
+134 
-148 NYRDAAG
+148 
-155 TQVNVTVGNVTGWV
+155 NVTGWV
-169 AASSLSGFRRNGSSI
+169 AESSI
-184 SLSDLPTSGGTIGGT
+184 SSFSKDQGSGSTGISTNTNTNTSTNTNTNTSTASGTF
-199 IGGTT
+199 
-204 TPAPTPYVKQK
+204 
-215 QNQNNPSR
+215 
-223 TISANQAAGTN
+223 SANLAAGTN
-234 IYKDLSKLTKH
+234 IYKDLSKLTND

-251 SKAGNITVNYRDA
+251 SNAGNITVNYRDA

-278 WVPANA
+278 WVPVSA
-284 ISNLRST
+284 ISNLRSS
-291 SSGSINVANL
+291 SSGSISPANL
-301 PTSGGTAGTTGGT
+301 PTSSTSAGTAGT
-314 ASGVNMYDKAKSAVS
+314 ASGVRLYEKPKSAVS
-329 KDKNIYVRSTATSST
+329 KDNNIYVRSTATSSRR
-344 KGATK
+344 GATK

-371 VDYNGTRGFVR
+371 ADYNGTRGFVR

-389 GGNVVEQKPNN
+389 SGTVVEQKPNN
-400 NTNTNTNS
+400 NNNNTTGTTG
-408 GNVTSNNTGM
+408 GNVTSTNTGA

-424 AGKGTGSSSEK
+424 AGVGTGSSSEK

-441 PGAGTYPIYGNYI
+441 PGAGTYPIYGNYTN
-454 GEKKGKTYYYY
+454 KKGNLYYY
-465 DYVLRKSYYYVHTTT
+465 DYSNIRKYNYIHTTT
-480 AQGSQVAVVM
+480 AKGSQVAVVM
-490 GHNNRKKVGTSNSY
+490 GHNMRKSKTY

-514 ILGKSACEKCKASC
+514 ILGKSTCDYCKASC

-558 YKNILPQMA
+558 YKNILPIMA

-606 MLVTCG
+606 MLITCG
-612 DSGDNDSIAKLYML
+612 DKTDSSNIAKLYML

>member
-23 PAFAYNIVGTAAAQT
+23 PAFAANIVGTAAAQT

-204 TPAPTPYVKQK
+204 TPPPPPYVN
-215 QNQNNPSR
+215 QNQNQNTASG
-223 TISANQAAGTN
+223 TFSANLAAGTAITN
-234 IYKDLSKLTKH
+234 NGKT
-245 NRVGVV
+245 VGIVQN
-251 SKAGNITVNYRDA
+251 AGNVTVNYRDA
-264 SGQYVYVTIGSVAG
+264 SGSQVYVTIGSVSG
-278 WVPANA
+278 WVPASA

-301 PTSGGTAGTTGGT
+301 PTSGGTAGSTGGT

-329 KDKNIYVRSTATSST
+329 NDKNIYVRSTATSST

-400 NTNTNTNS
+400 NNNTTGATG

-424 AGKGTGSSSEK
+424 AGVGTGSSSEK

-441 PGAGTYPIYGNYI
+441 PGAGTYPIYGNYTN
-454 GEKKGKTYYYY
+454 KKGNLYYY
-465 DYVLRKSYYYVHTTT
+465 DYSNIKSYKYVHTTT

-490 GHNNRKKVGTSNSY
+490 GHNMRKSKTY

-514 ILGKSACEKCKASC
+514 ILGKSACDYCKASC

-612 DSGDNDSIAKLYML
+612 DKTDSSSIAKLYML

>member
-204 TPAPTPYVKQK
+204 SPAPTPYVN
-215 QNQNNPSR
+215 QNQNQNTASG
-223 TISANQAAGTN
+223 TFSANLAAGTAITN
-234 IYKDLSKLTKH
+234 NGKT
-245 NRVGVV
+245 VGIVQN
-251 SKAGNITVNYRDA
+251 AGNVTVNYRDA
-264 SGQYVYVTIGSVAG
+264 SGSQVFVTIGSVAG
-278 WVPANA
+278 WVPASA

-301 PTSGGTAGTTGGT
+301 PTSGGTAGSTGGT
-314 ASGVNMYDKAKSAVS
+314 ASGVKMYDKAKSAVS
-329 KDKNIYVRSTATSST
+329 KDNNIYVRSTATSST

-356 TFTVLGTDSTGSFLY
+356 TFTVLGTDASGSFLY
-371 VDYNGTRGFVR
+371 ADYNGTRGFVR

-389 GGNVVEQKPNN
+389 SGNVVEQKPNN
-400 NTNTNTNS
+400 NTGTNG

-441 PGAGTYPIYGNYI
+441 PGASTYPIYGNYI

-514 ILGKSACEKCKASC
+514 ILGKSSCEKCKASC

-573 TSQYLSSVA
+573 TAQYLSNVK
-582 SYVNTFSG
+582 SYVNTFSS
-590 KSWANTSALTD
+590 KSWMNEGALTD

>member
-23 PAFAYNIVGTAAAQT
+23 PAFAVTFYGVAAAQT
-38 PVYKDTK
+38 PVYEKPK
-45 GRKVELYV
+45 SSAKVLAYV
-53 SGPVTINRQ
+53 TGQVTINRQ
-62 DNKSGMYNVTVSYD
+62 DRSSGMYNITAAY
-76 GKTYTGWVY
+76 
-85 PSAISG
+85 
-91 IGYDKSTG
+91 G
-99 GSASGSTSGT
+99 G
-109 TGGTTSGVTGTYTAT
+109 
-124 IATGAAINVN
+124 N
-134 GTNYPVSVGGSINV
+134 
-148 NYRDAAG
+148 
-155 TQVNVTVGNVTGWV
+155 NVTGWV
-169 AASSLSGFRRNGSSI
+169 AESSI
-184 SLSDLPTSGGTIGGT
+184 SSFSKDQGSGSTGISTNTNTNTNTNTSTNTNTNTSTASGTFTATLASGAVVYNNGKEAARVSRGGS
-199 IGGTT
+199 
-204 TPAPTPYVKQK
+204 V
-215 QNQNNPSR
+215 
-223 TISANQAAGTN
+223 
-234 IYKDLSKLTKH
+234 
-245 NRVGVV
+245 
-251 SKAGNITVNYRDA
+251 TVNYRNADA
-264 SGQYVYVTIGSVAG
+264 SQVYITINTGSGSVSG
-278 WVPANA
+278 WVAA
-284 ISNLRST
+284 SYISNLRST

-301 PTSGGTAGTTGGT
+301 PTSGGTAGSTGGT
-314 ASGVNMYDKAKSAVS
+314 ASGVKMYDTAKSAVS
-329 KDKNIYVRSTATSST
+329 KDNNIYVRSTATSST

-371 VDYNGTRGFVR
+371 ADYNGTRGFVR

-389 GGNVVEQKPNN
+389 SGNVVEQKPNN
-400 NTNTNTNS
+400 NNNTT
-408 GNVTSNNTGM
+408 GGTVTSNNTGM

-435 WGSITI
+435 WGSISI

-514 ILGKSACEKCKASC
+514 ILGKSSCEKCKASC

-573 TSQYLSSVA
+573 TAQYLSNVK

-601 NGKYM
+601 NGEYM

>member
-184 SLSDLPTSGGTIGGT
+184 SLSDLPTNGGNTMGGAT
-199 IGGTT
+199 SP
-204 TPAPTPYVKQK
+204 TPAPTPYVN
-215 QNQNNPSR
+215 QNQNQNTASG
-223 TISANQAAGTN
+223 TFSANLAAGTAITN
-234 IYKDLSKLTKH
+234 NGKT
-245 NRVGVV
+245 VGIVQN
-251 SKAGNITVNYRDA
+251 AGNVTVNYRDA
-264 SGQYVYVTIGSVAG
+264 SGSQVYVTIGSVSG
-278 WVPANA
+278 WVPASA

-301 PTSGGTAGTTGGT
+301 PTSGGTAGSTGGT

-389 GGNVVEQKPNN
+389 GGNVVEQKPNT

-408 GNVTSNNTGM
+408 GSVTATNTGA

-424 AGKGTGSSSEK
+424 AGVGTGSSSEK

-441 PGAGTYPIYGNYI
+441 PGAGTYPIYGNYTN
-454 GEKKGKTYYYY
+454 KKGNLYYY
-465 DYVLRKSYYYVHTTT
+465 DYSNIKSYKYVHTTT

-490 GHNNRKKVGTSNSY
+490 GHNMRKSKTY

-514 ILGKSACEKCKASC
+514 ILGKSACDYCKASC

-558 YKNILPQMA
+558 YKNILAQMA

-612 DSGDNDSIAKLYML
+612 DKTDSSSIAKLYML

>member
-23 PAFAYNIVGTAAAQT
+23 PAFAANIVGTAAAQT

-184 SLSDLPTSGGTIGGT
+184 SLSDLPTSGGTTGGT

-204 TPAPTPYVKQK
+204 TPAPTPYVN
-215 QNQNNPSR
+215 QNQNQNTASG
-223 TISANQAAGTN
+223 TFSANLAAGTAITN
-234 IYKDLSKLTKH
+234 NGKT
-245 NRVGVV
+245 VGIVQN
-251 SKAGNITVNYRDA
+251 AGNVNVNYRDA
-264 SGQYVYVTIGSVAG
+264 SGSQVYITTGSVSG
-278 WVPANA
+278 WVPASA

-301 PTSGGTAGTTGGT
+301 PTSGGAIGGNTGSEVR
-314 ASGVNMYDKAKSAVS
+314 AYDTAKSAVS

-389 GGNVVEQKPNN
+389 SGNVVEQKPNN
-400 NTNTNTNS
+400 NTGTTG
-408 GNVTSNNTGM
+408 GNVTATNTGA

-424 AGKGTGSSSEK
+424 AGVGTGSSSEK

-441 PGAGTYPIYGNYI
+441 PGAGTYPIYGNYTN
-454 GEKKGKTYYYY
+454 KKGNLYYY
-465 DYVLRKSYYYVHTTT
+465 DYSNIKSYKYVHTTT

-490 GHNNRKKVGTSNSY
+490 GHNMRKSKTY

-514 ILGKSACEKCKASC
+514 ILGKSACDYCKASC

-558 YKNILPQMA
+558 YKNILAQMA

-606 MLVTCG
+606 MLITCG
-612 DSGDNDSIAKLYML
+612 DKTDSSNIAKLYML

>member
-23 PAFAYNIVGTAAAQT
+23 PAFAVTFYGVAAAQT
-38 PVYKDTK
+38 PVYEKPK
-45 GRKVELYV
+45 SSAKVLAYV
-53 SGPVTINRQ
+53 TGQVTINRQ
-62 DNKSGMYNVTVSYD
+62 DRSSGMYNITAAY
-76 GKTYTGWVY
+76 
-85 PSAISG
+85 
-91 IGYDKSTG
+91 G
-99 GSASGSTSGT
+99 G
-109 TGGTTSGVTGTYTAT
+109 
-124 IATGAAINVN
+124 N
-134 GTNYPVSVGGSINV
+134 
-148 NYRDAAG
+148 
-155 TQVNVTVGNVTGWV
+155 NVTGWV
-169 AASSLSGFRRNGSSI
+169 AESSI
-184 SLSDLPTSGGTIGGT
+184 SNFSKDQGSGSTGISTNTNTNTSTNTNTNTSTASGTFNATLASGADVYKSSSGSDLAARVSRGGS
-199 IGGTT
+199 
-204 TPAPTPYVKQK
+204 V
-215 QNQNNPSR
+215 
-223 TISANQAAGTN
+223 
-234 IYKDLSKLTKH
+234 
-245 NRVGVV
+245 
-251 SKAGNITVNYRDA
+251 TVNYRNADA
-264 SGQYVYVTIGSVAG
+264 SQVYITINTGSGSVSG
-278 WVPANA
+278 WVAA
-284 ISNLRST
+284 SYISNLRSS
-291 SSGSINVANL
+291 SSGSISLANL
-301 PTSGGTAGTTGGT
+301 PTSGASAGTSA
-314 ASGVNMYDKAKSAVS
+314 ASGVKMYDTAKSAVS
-329 KDKNIYVRSTATSST
+329 KDNNIYVRSTATSST

-371 VDYNGTRGFVR
+371 ADYNGTRGFVR

-389 GGNVVEQKPNN
+389 SGTVVEQ
-400 NTNTNTNS
+400 NTNTNTNTNTTG

-418 AAIGTP
+418 AASGATP
-424 AGKGTGSSSEK
+424 GVGSKSQSDV
-435 WGSITI
+435 WGSITV
-441 PGAGTYPIYGNYI
+441 PGTGKNYPIYGNYTN
-454 GEKKGKTYYYY
+454 KKGNLYYY
-465 DYVLRKSYYYVHTTT
+465 DYSNIKSYKYVHTTT

-490 GHNNRKKVGTSNSY
+490 GHNMRKSKTY

-514 ILGKSACEKCKASC
+514 ILGKSACDYCKASC

-558 YKNILPQMA
+558 YKNILAQMA

-606 MLVTCG
+606 MLITCG
-612 DSGDNDSIAKLYML
+612 DKTDSSNIAKLYML

>member
-23 PAFAYNIVGTAAAQT
+23 PAFAANYVGTAAAQT
-38 PVYKDTK
+38 PVYEKPK
-45 GRKVELYV
+45 SSAKVLANV
-53 SGPVTINRQ
+53 TGQVTITRQ
-62 DNKSGMYNVTVSYD
+62 DRKSGMYHVIFNAN
-76 GKTYTGWVY
+76 GKVYEGWVD

-184 SLSDLPTSGGTIGGT
+184 SLSDLPTSGGTTGGT

-204 TPAPTPYVKQK
+204 TPAPTPYVN
-215 QNQNNPSR
+215 QNQNQNTASG
-223 TISANQAAGTN
+223 TFSANLAAGTAITN
-234 IYKDLSKLTKH
+234 NGKT
-245 NRVGVV
+245 VGIVQN
-251 SKAGNITVNYRDA
+251 AGNVTVNYRDA
-264 SGQYVYVTIGSVAG
+264 SGSQVYVTIGSVSG
-278 WVPANA
+278 WVPASA

-301 PTSGGTAGTTGGT
+301 PTSGGTAGSTGGT

-389 GGNVVEQKPNN
+389 SGNVVEQKPNN
-400 NTNTNTNS
+400 NTGTNG
-408 GNVTSNNTGM
+408 GNVTSTNTGA

-424 AGKGTGSSSEK
+424 AGVGTGSSSEK

-441 PGAGTYPIYGNYI
+441 PGAGTYPIYGNYTN
-454 GEKKGKTYYYY
+454 KKGNLYYY
-465 DYVLRKSYYYVHTTT
+465 DYSNIKSYKYVHTTT

-490 GHNNRKKVGTSNSY
+490 GHNMRKSKTY

-514 ILGKSACEKCKASC
+514 ILGKSACDYCKASC

-558 YKNILPQMA
+558 YKNILAQMA

-582 SYVNTFSG
+582 SYVNTFSSN
-590 KSWANTSALTD
+590 SWANTSALTD

-612 DSGDNDSIAKLYML
+612 DKTDSSSIAKLYML

>member
-23 PAFAYNIVGTAAAQT
+23 PAFAANYVGTAAAQT
-38 PVYKDTK
+38 PVYEKPK
-45 GRKVELYV
+45 SSAKVLANV
-53 SGPVTINRQ
+53 TGQVTITRQ
-62 DNKSGMYNVTVSYD
+62 DRKSGMYHVIFNAN
-76 GKTYTGWVY
+76 GKVYEGWVD

-109 TGGTTSGVTGTYTAT
+109 TSGGSTSGVTGTYTAT

-134 GTNYPVSVGGSINV
+134 GTNYPVTVGGSINV

-184 SLSDLPTSGGTIGGT
+184 SLSDLPTNGGNS

-204 TPAPTPYVKQK
+204 TPAPTPYVN
-215 QNQNNPSR
+215 QNQNQNTASG
-223 TISANQAAGTN
+223 TFSANLAAGTAITN
-234 IYKDLSKLTKH
+234 NGKT
-245 NRVGVV
+245 VGIVQN
-251 SKAGNITVNYRDA
+251 AGNVTVNYRDA
-264 SGQYVYVTIGSVAG
+264 SGSQVYITTGSVSG
-278 WVPANA
+278 WVPASA

-301 PTSGGTAGTTGGT
+301 PTSGGAIGGNTGSEVR
-314 ASGVNMYDKAKSAVS
+314 AYDTAKSAVS

-356 TFTVLGTDSTGSFLY
+356 TFTVLGTDASGSFLY

-389 GGNVVEQKPNN
+389 SGNVVEQKPNN
-400 NTNTNTNS
+400 NTGTNG

-435 WGSITI
+435 WGSISI

-514 ILGKSACEKCKASC
+514 ILGKSSCEKCKASC

>member
-23 PAFAYNIVGTAAAQT
+23 PAFAANIVGTAAAQT

-45 GRKVELYV
+45 GKKVELYV

-184 SLSDLPTSGGTIGGT
+184 SLSDLPTNGGNTMGGAT
-199 IGGTT
+199 SP
-204 TPAPTPYVKQK
+204 TPAPTPYVN
-215 QNQNNPSR
+215 QNQNQNTASG
-223 TISANQAAGTN
+223 TFSANLAAGTAITN
-234 IYKDLSKLTKH
+234 NGKT
-245 NRVGVV
+245 VGIVQN
-251 SKAGNITVNYRDA
+251 AGNVTVNYRDA
-264 SGQYVYVTIGSVAG
+264 SGSQVYVTIGSVSG
-278 WVPANA
+278 WVPASA

-301 PTSGGTAGTTGGT
+301 PTSGGTAGSTGGT

-389 GGNVVEQKPNN
+389 GGNVVEQKPN
-400 NTNTNTNS
+400 TNTNTNS
-408 GNVTSNNTGM
+408 GSVTSTNTGA

-424 AGKGTGSSSEK
+424 AGVGTGSSSEK

-441 PGAGTYPIYGNYI
+441 PGAGTYPIYGNYTN
-454 GEKKGKTYYYY
+454 KKGNLYYY
-465 DYVLRKSYYYVHTTT
+465 DYSNIKSYKYVHTTT

-490 GHNNRKKVGTSNSY
+490 GHNMRKSKTY

-514 ILGKSACEKCKASC
+514 ILGKSACDYCKASC

-558 YKNILPQMA
+558 YKNILAQMA

-582 SYVNTFSG
+582 SYVNTFSSN
-590 KSWANTSALTD
+590 SWANSSALTD

-612 DSGDNDSIAKLYML
+612 DKTDSSSIAKLYML

>member
-23 PAFAYNIVGTAAAQT
+23 PAFAVTFYGVAAAQT
-38 PVYKDTK
+38 PVYEKPK
-45 GRKVELYV
+45 SSAKVLAYV
-53 SGPVTINRQ
+53 TGQVTINRQ
-62 DNKSGMYNVTVSYD
+62 DRSSGMYNITAAY
-76 GKTYTGWVY
+76 
-85 PSAISG
+85 
-91 IGYDKSTG
+91 G
-99 GSASGSTSGT
+99 G
-109 TGGTTSGVTGTYTAT
+109 
-124 IATGAAINVN
+124 N
-134 GTNYPVSVGGSINV
+134 
-148 NYRDAAG
+148 
-155 TQVNVTVGNVTGWV
+155 NVTGWV
-169 AASSLSGFRRNGSSI
+169 AESSI
-184 SLSDLPTSGGTIGGT
+184 SSFSKDQGSGSTGISTNTNTNTSTNTNTNTSTASGTFTATLAGGAVVYNNGKEAARVSRGGS
-199 IGGTT
+199 
-204 TPAPTPYVKQK
+204 V
-215 QNQNNPSR
+215 
-223 TISANQAAGTN
+223 
-234 IYKDLSKLTKH
+234 
-245 NRVGVV
+245 
-251 SKAGNITVNYRDA
+251 TVNYRNADA
-264 SGQYVYVTIGSVAG
+264 SQVYITINTGSGSVSG
-278 WVPANA
+278 WVAA
-284 ISNLRST
+284 SYISNLRSS

-301 PTSGGTAGTTGGT
+301 PTSGGTAGSTGGT
-314 ASGVNMYDKAKSAVS
+314 ASGVKMYDTAKSAVS
-329 KDKNIYVRSTATSST
+329 KDNNIYVRSTATSST

-371 VDYNGTRGFVR
+371 ADYNGTRGFVR

-389 GGNVVEQKPNN
+389 SGTVVEQ
-400 NTNTNTNS
+400 NTNTNTNTNTTG

-418 AAIGTP
+418 AASGATP
-424 AGKGTGSSSEK
+424 GVGSKSQSDV
-435 WGSITI
+435 WGSITV
-441 PGAGTYPIYGNYI
+441 PGTGKNYPIYGNYTN
-454 GEKKGKTYYYY
+454 KKGNLYYY
-465 DYVLRKSYYYVHTTT
+465 DYSNIKSYNYIHTTT
-480 AQGSQVAVVM
+480 AKGSQVAVVM
-490 GHNNRKKVGTSNSY
+490 GHNMRKSKTY

-514 ILGKSACEKCKASC
+514 ILGKSTCDYCKASC

-558 YKNILPQMA
+558 YKNILPIMA

-606 MLVTCG
+606 MLITCG
-612 DSGDNDSIAKLYML
+612 DKTDSSNIAKLYML